1 MYERRFIGFEQRL
14 VKVDSCGELLRTVS
28 SGSTVRHPLFKI

>member
-14 VKVDSCGELLRTVS
+14 VKVNTSGELLRTVS
-28 SGSTVRHPLFKI
+28 SGSTVRHPLLNI